1 MSDATLLTSAK
12 IAAELGA
19 SPAKVKKTIE
29 ALGIESASRRG
40 VCAFYDA
47 DAVAKIAASL
57 KG

>member
-1 MSDATLLTSAK
+1 MSDETLLTSAK
-12 IAAELGA
+12 IATQIGA
-19 SPAKVKKTIE
+19 SPAKVKKAIE
-29 ALGIESASRRG
+29 ALGIEPAAKRG